1 MDLMEDTPTAIQ
13 TIFATLQQGITG
25 MITAVTSMFDFI
37 TSTDVLPWFAIGIV
51 ASLVLFGVK
60 IVRRVVWG
68 A

>member
-1 MDLMEDTPTAIQ
+1 MTAIF
-13 TIFATLQQGITG
+13 TTLNQGVTA
-25 MITAVTSMFDFI
+25 MITAITSMFAFI
-37 TSTDVLPWFAIGIV
+37 TSADVLPWFAIGIV

>member
-1 MDLMEDTPTAIQ
+1 MGDTPTAIQ

-37 TSTDVLPWFAIGIV
+37 TSEDVLPWFAIGIV

>member
-1 MDLMEDTPTAIQ
+1 MTAI
-13 TIFATLQQGITG
+13 FSTLQQGVTA
-25 MITAVTSMFDFI
+25 MITAITSVFTFI
-37 TSTDVLPWFAIGIV
+37 TSDNVLPWFAIGIV

>member
-1 MDLMEDTPTAIQ
+1 MEGTPTVIQ
-13 TIFATLQQGITG
+13 TIFAILQDGITG

-37 TSTDVLPWFAIGIV
+37 TSANVLPWFAIGIV

>member
-1 MDLMEDTPTAIQ
+1 MTAIF
-13 TIFATLQQGITG
+13 TTLNQGVTS
-25 MITAVTSMFDFI
+25 MITAITSMFTFI
-37 TSTDVLPWFAIGIV
+37 TSENVLPWFAIGIV

>member
-1 MDLMEDTPTAIQ
+1 MDLMGDTPTAIQ

-25 MITAVTSMFDFI
+25 MITAVTSTFDFI
-37 TSTDVLPWFAIGIV
+37 TSEDVLPWFAIGIV

>member
-1 MDLMEDTPTAIQ
+1 MDLMEVTPTAIQ

>member
-1 MDLMEDTPTAIQ
+1 MTAIF
-13 TIFATLQQGITG
+13 TTLNQGVTA
-25 MITAVTSMFDFI
+25 MITAITSMFTFI
-37 TSTDVLPWFAIGIV
+37 TSKDVLPWFAIGIV

>member
-1 MDLMEDTPTAIQ
+1 MTAIF
-13 TIFATLQQGITG
+13 TTLNQGVTA
-25 MITAVTSMFDFI
+25 MITAITSMFTFI
-37 TSTDVLPWFAIGIV
+37 TSENVLPWFAIGIV

>member
-1 MDLMEDTPTAIQ
+1 MTA
-13 TIFATLQQGITG
+13 IFATLQQGVNA
-25 MITAVTSMFDFI
+25 MITAITSVFTFI
-37 TSTDVLPWFAIGIV
+37 TSEDVLSWFAIGIV

>member
-1 MDLMEDTPTAIQ
+1 MTA
-13 TIFATLQQGITG
+13 IFATLQDGVTA
-25 MITAVTSMFDFI
+25 MITAITSVFTFI
-37 TSTDVLPWFAIGIV
+37 TSANVLPWFAIGIV

>member
-1 MDLMEDTPTAIQ
+1 MGDTPTAIQ

-25 MITAVTSMFDFI
+25 MITAVTSTFDFI
-37 TSTDVLPWFAIGIV
+37 TSVDVLPWFAIGIV

>member
-1 MDLMEDTPTAIQ
+1 MEVTPTAIQ
-13 TIFATLQQGITG
+13 TIFETLQQGITG

>member
-1 MDLMEDTPTAIQ
+1 MPAIF
-13 TIFATLQQGITG
+13 TTLNQGVPA
-25 MITAVTSMFDFI
+25 MITAITSMFTFI
-37 TSTDVLPWFAIGIV
+37 TSEDVLPWFAIGIV

>member
-1 MDLMEDTPTAIQ
+1 MTAIF
-13 TIFATLQQGITG
+13 TTLNQGVTA
-25 MITAVTSMFDFI
+25 MITAITSMFTFI
-37 TSTDVLPWFAIGIV
+37 TSADVLPWFAIGIV

>member
-1 MDLMEDTPTAIQ
+1 MEVTPTAIQ

>member
-1 MDLMEDTPTAIQ
+1 MTAI
-13 TIFATLQQGITG
+13 FGTLQQGITA
-25 MITAVTSMFDFI
+25 MITAITSVFTFI
-37 TSTDVLPWFAIGIV
+37 TSENVLPWFAIGIV

>member
-1 MDLMEDTPTAIQ
+1 MTA
-13 TIFATLQQGITG
+13 IFATLQQGVNA
-25 MITAVTSMFDFI
+25 MITAI
-37 TSTDVLPWFAIGIV
+37 TSVFTFIMSENVLPWFAIGIV

>member
-1 MDLMEDTPTAIQ
+1 MTAIF
-13 TIFATLQQGITG
+13 TTLNQGVTA
-25 MITAVTSMFDFI
+25 MITAITSMFKFI
-37 TSTDVLPWFAIGIV
+37 TSEDVLPWFAIGIV

>member
-1 MDLMEDTPTAIQ
+1 MGDTPTAIQ

-25 MITAVTSMFDFI
+25 MITAVTSTFDFI
-37 TSTDVLPWFAIGIV
+37 TSEDVLPWFAIGIV